1 MGFVIVIKNIILPK
15 DVNNIEIAYKDVDN
29 KSLVNKILP
38 YLEVYYVSKANINS
52 YTNSNKIDIKL
63 FERQYSTN
71 SDNILINFN
80 IRDNNSEILKINRN
94 NFNDQINKMNN
105 NRLLPTN
112 IGNND
117 SDKFMYITDSFVN
130 IKNIKDYTIK

>member
-71 SDNILINFN
+71 FSDNILINFN

-117 SDKFMYITDSFVN
+117 SDKFMYVT
-130 IKNIKDYTIK
+130 